1 MAEKQNNEQKEVK
14 VEQPVEQTTDTS
26 AKMTEQEK
34 QLRQKYQDKFIKD
47 TKKDKRMGAT
57 FWILL
62 GLCVAAIAFTVTIII
77 VRS

>member
-1 MAEKQNNEQKEVK
+1 MAEQNKKPKEN
-14 VEQPVEQTTDTS
+14 VEVEHSNVEDNNAS
-26 AKMTEQEK
+26 SKMTEQEK
-34 QLRQKYQDKFIKD
+34 QLRKKYQDKFIKD

-62 GLCVAAIAFTVTIII
+62 GLCVAAITFTVTIII

>member
-1 MAEKQNNEQKEVK
+1 MAEQNKKPQENVEVVDEK
-14 VEQPVEQTTDTS
+14 TEDKDAAS
-26 AKMTEQEK
+26 KMTEQEK
-34 QLRQKYQDKFIKD
+34 QLRKKYQDKFIKD